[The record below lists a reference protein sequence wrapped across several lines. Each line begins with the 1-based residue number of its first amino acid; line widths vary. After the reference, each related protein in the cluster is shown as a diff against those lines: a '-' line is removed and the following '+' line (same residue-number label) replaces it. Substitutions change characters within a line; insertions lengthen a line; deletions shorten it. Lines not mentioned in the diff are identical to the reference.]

1 MLTLIDLH
9 KGIEIPVSDAPR
21 TVLALGNFDG
31 VHLGHRALLQEA
43 VEIAQARSAT
53 DSPVYPGVW
62 LFRTPPSDF
71 LKDPPIPHLSTLQDK
86 LDQLRACG
94 IRYAFLGDFE
104 EIGTYSPEAFAKDIL
119 IKACRCIHA
128 VCGFNYSF
136 GHRGI
141 GTPEHLTAY
150 FSGHTS
156 VIPPFSLGGSPVS
169 STRIRAL
176 LQDGNVSDAEKLL
189 GRPFSITAP
198 VLHGK
203 ALGRTIDFP
212 TLNQNFPNNH
222 IIPKNGIYAVTVRFP
237 WEESGSIRY
246 GIANI
251 GVRPTVEISDRI
263 NCETFILD
271 YSGDLYGRNVEISFA
286 AYLRSEEKFDSLEE
300 LKEAIRNDE
309 QNARRLFGI

>member
-9 KGIEIPVSDAPR
+9 KGIEIPVSDSPH

-43 VEIAQARSAT
+43 VKIAQARST
-53 DSPVYPGVW
+53 SDSPVYPGVW

-71 LKDPPIPHLSTLQDK
+71 LKNPPIPHISTLQDK
-86 LDQLRACG
+86 LDQFRAYG

-104 EIGTYSPEAFAKDIL
+104 EIGAYSPEAFAKDIL
-119 IKACRCIHA
+119 IKDCRCVHA
-128 VCGFNYSF
+128 ICGFNYSF
-136 GHRGI
+136 GHRGS
-141 GTPEHLTAY
+141 GTPAQLSEY
-150 FSGHTS
+150 FSKNTS

-176 LQDGNVSDAEKLL
+176 IQSGNVSDAEKLL

-237 WEESGSIRY
+237 WEASGAIRY
-246 GIANI
+246 GIANV
-251 GVRPTVEISDRI
+251 GVRPTVETSDRI

-271 YSGDLYGRNVEISFA
+271 YSGDLYGRDVEISFA
-286 AYLRSEEKFDSLEE
+286 AYLRSEEKFDSLDA
-300 LKEAIRNDE
+300 LKKAIKNDE
-309 QNARRLFGI
+309 QNARQLFGI